1 MENHHFSWENSLFQW
16 PFSIATLVYRRVCN
30 QQATCTAEIDG
41 EKLMQF
47 VRSESEDPTVMPPII
62 IIVSLVAILYVYYM
76 FIICRLYVYY
86 TYIYIIIHLIM
97 IHIYGTTKSQV
108 IHQEFT
114 HSLQK
119 DSVQLLAQFLREK
132 ETPNQLKKM
141 HQKETVPTP
150 QSSELSTLGIYII
163 YIHTYIHI
171 YIYIYILYIYTYYIY
186 IYTYYIYIHII
197 YIYIYICISHLESWS
212 KVTDIS
218 AK

>member
-1 MENHHFSWENSLFQW
+1 
-16 PFSIATLVYRRVCN
+16 
-30 QQATCTAEIDG
+30 
-41 EKLMQF
+41 
-47 VRSESEDPTVMPPII
+47 
-62 IIVSLVAILYVYYM
+62 
-76 FIICRLYVYY
+76 
-86 TYIYIIIHLIM
+86 M

-163 YIHTYIHI
+163 YI
-171 YIYIYILYIYTYYIY
+171 YIYIL
-186 IYTYYIYIHII
+186 YIYIHII
-197 YIYIYICISHLESWS
+197 YIYTYAYPTWNHDPKWLIFQPSNQSTAATVAWIAFESS
-212 KVTDIS
+212 VMPRERARRMVRAKVK
-218 AK
+218 AKEGRTQTGAQWLCWEVH

>member
-1 MENHHFSWENSLFQW
+1 M
-16 PFSIATLVYRRVCN
+16 SIICL
-30 QQATCTAEIDG
+30 
-41 EKLMQF
+41 
-47 VRSESEDPTVMPPII
+47 
-62 IIVSLVAILYVYYM
+62 LYVDYM
-76 FIICRLYVYY
+76 YIIH
-86 TYIYIIIHLIM
+86 IYIIIHLIM

-163 YIHTYIHI
+163 YIHTYIYIYIHI
-171 YIYIYILYIYTYYIY
+171 IYIYYIYIYILYIY
-186 IYTYYIYIHII
+186 IHI
-197 YIYIYICISHLESWS
+197 IYIYICISHLES
-212 KVTDIS
+212 
-218 AK
+218 

>member
-1 MENHHFSWENSLFQW
+1 MAIFNSYARPNPSF
-16 PFSIATLVYRRVCN
+16 FHRHACRNVHRGKSMVN
-30 QQATCTAEIDG
+30 
-41 EKLMQF
+41 LMQF
-47 VRSESEDPTVMPPII
+47 VRSESEDPTVMPII

-76 FIICRLYVYY
+76 YIIH
-86 TYIYIIIHLIM
+86 IYIIIYTIIYIIHLIM

-163 YIHTYIHI
+163 YI
-171 YIYIYILYIYTYYIY
+171 YIYILYIYTYYIY
-186 IYTYYIYIHII
+186 TYAYPTWNHDP
-197 YIYIYICISHLESWS
+197 
-212 KVTDIS
+212 K
-218 AK
+218 